1 MWRYILDANVVVVF
15 QKAGRLAALVV
26 AASQVSMAMVD
37 DVYDELTVPKPGK
50 PATAEMR
57 EVARVFHGS
66 VITVEAILVGS
77 PEDRIRTSL
86 RARGNPGL
94 GEAASVAFAVHRHD
108 HVVVTTD
115 RKAVAGAAKLYA
127 ELPGEVGRI
136 IGLHALLRTLVGR
149 GALAVGIATEV
160 ADAAKEASNLD
171 LPVWWQAWVAE
182 TTPSAATTGS

>member
-77 PEDRIRTSL
+77 
-86 RARGNPGL
+86 PGL